1 MDNRTDCDTCRAV
14 YAPSRWDT
22 AADRERK
29 KNGPPC
35 ATCRPEVL
43 PENSLKVEVYRRCCG
58 QWIMSMGGAVDINLL
73 AVKCVLDLM
82 RVEESAQLEL
92 LEDVQFMAQTA
103 IAVGREKQE
112 QERGSGKA

>member
-1 MDNRTDCDTCRAV
+1 
-14 YAPSRWDT
+14 
-22 AADRERK
+22 
-29 KNGPPC
+29 
-35 ATCRPEVL
+35 
-43 PENSLKVEVYRRCCG
+43 
-58 QWIMSMGGAVDINLL
+58 MGGAVDINLL